1 MQENWTIKD
10 LLEWTTRFFTDKGI
24 EEPRLNAE
32 VLLAQVLDK
41 DRVYLY
47 ANYFAPVNKNE
58 REQYREFIKRRS
70 NQEPLAYLLERRE
83 FMSLDFKVTPAVL
96 IPRPETELLVE
107 TVLQR
112 ANQAKPVAICDVG
125 TGSGAIA
132 VSLAYYL
139 PQAQVTGIDISGPAL
154 EVARLNAQQHGVE
167 VRFLEGD
174 LLSPLPVQEQF
185 DFICANLPYISED
198 EYTQLDVQVR
208 DYEPRQAL
216 WGFGDGLELYR
227 RLIPQ
232 VWTYLRPGGYLLM
245 EIGCDQAQAVAQLLP
260 SSVKVQVEQDWA
272 GLDRLIIAHQE
283 GS

>member
-1 MQENWTIKD
+1 MQKSWTIKD

-154 EVARLNAQQHGVE
+154 DVARLNAQQHGVE

-245 EIGCDQAQAVAQLLP
+245 EIGCGQAQAVAQLLP

>member
-1 MQENWTIKD
+1 MQEHWTIKD
-10 LLEWTTRFFTDKGI
+10 LLEWTTRFFADKGI

-112 ANQAKPVAICDVG
+112 ADQAKPLAICDVG

-154 EVARLNAQQHGVE
+154 EIARLNAQQHGVE

-260 SSVKVQVEQDWA
+260 SLVKVQVEQDWA
-272 GLDRLIIAHQE
+272 GLDRLIIAHVE